1 MSKGVKKMTKKEKFI
16 NTIKTQFN
24 IVLENDKTNLLN
36 KNRNI
41 LYTQI
46 NATNKNSL
54 LSYLEKN
61 NIRFE
66 QHINNY
72 FWVWLN

>member
-1 MSKGVKKMTKKEKFI
+1 MTKKEKFI

-24 IVLENDKTNLLN
+24 IVLENDKANLLN

-66 QHINNY
+66 QHLNNN
-72 FWVWLN
+72 FWIWLN

>member
-1 MSKGVKKMTKKEKFI
+1 MTKKEKFI

-24 IVLENDKTNLLN
+24 IVLENDKANLLN

-46 NATNKNSL
+46 NTANKNSL

-66 QHINNY
+66 QHINNN
-72 FWVWLN
+72 FWIWL

>member
-1 MSKGVKKMTKKEKFI
+1 MTKKEKFI
-16 NTIKTQFN
+16 NRIKSQLN

-46 NATNKNSL
+46 NVANQNSL
-54 LSYLEKN
+54 LAYLLKN
-61 NIRFE
+61 NIRCE
-66 QHINNY
+66 QHINNNY
-72 FWVWLN
+72 WIWLN